1 MEDSTD
7 RAPDRVQG
15 AGLGLAIAKGFVEA
29 MRGRIAAASPI
40 HDGPDGGKRGT
51 RILIS
56 LPKSIAT
63 HPDLL

>member
-1 MEDSTD
+1 
-7 RAPDRVQG
+7 
-15 AGLGLAIAKGFVEA
+15 

-40 HDGPDGGKRGT
+40 QDGPDGSKLGT